1 MAATNPVTSTLGLI
15 RAPIVDR
22 NTGIASRDMVK
33 WLQKIEAKTN
43 TSLTLLGEITGII
56 SGVFSGTING
66 PGTTVTSTAAAL
78 SNLASILQNLDQL
91 GVVLPPGIDFTR
103 SYVAKNSD
111 NIPSGATTMIPTQAR
126 MNSATDAAGNLL
138 LKNISNSSGVTSNPS
153 TSSTTPSVLPEM
165 TTTITTQGN
174 KVYISWGIGFRTST
188 LGGTAFFQVYRD
200 GGALGPLIEGTSP
213 NNASQNS
220 SVAASWI
227 DTGASAGSHTYQ
239 IQWWTTAGTTAT
251 ADLANRAM
259 EVVELG

>member
-1 MAATNPVTSTLGLI
+1 MATAPVTSTLGLV

-22 NTGIASRDMVK
+22 SGIMSRDMLK
-33 WLQKIEAKTN
+33 WVQKIEAKTN
-43 TSLTLLGEITGII
+43 TSLTLLGEVVGII
-56 SGVFSGTING
+56 NGVFSGQIKGET
-66 PGTTVTSTAAAL
+66 TTVTGTQSILSSLTA
-78 SNLASILQNLDQL
+78 ILQNLDQL
-91 GVVLPPGIDFTR
+91 GVMLAPGVDFTR

-111 NIPSGATTMIPTQAR
+111 NIPSGSTTMIPTQTR
-126 MNSATDAAGNLL
+126 MNNATDAAGNLL

-165 TTTITTQGN
+165 TATITTRGN
-174 KVYISWGIGFRTST
+174 KVYISWGIGYRTST

-200 GGALGPLIEGTSP
+200 STAVGPLIEGASP
-213 NNASQNS
+213 NNINQNS

-239 IQWWTTAGTTAT
+239 IQWWTTAGTTTT